1 MKAGTDIA
9 QIGSLVGDP
18 ARANMLAALMGG
30 TALTASELALEAGV
44 TSPTAS
50 THLAKLVDGGLVR
63 VKSQGRHRYY
73 ALADGRVAGM
83 LETIMGVAAT
93 LGPKRVLPGPRDK
106 ALREARLCYDHLA
119 GEAGV
124 AMLESFVE
132 RGFIRLDQEAA
143 ALSPA
148 GSRFFSDFGINL
160 EAMSRK
166 RRPVCRTC
174 LDWSVRRSHLA
185 GSLGA
190 AILEHL
196 LVAGW
201 VRREK
206 DSRILRFTP
215 AGRREFDLFLRW

>member
-63 VKSQGRHRYY
+63 VKRQGRHRYY
-73 ALADGRVAGM
+73 ALADESVAGM

-124 AMLESFVE
+124 AMLESFVD
-132 RGFIRLDQEAA
+132 RGFVRLDRETA

-148 GSRFFSDFGINL
+148 GSRFFADFGIDI
-160 EAMSRK
+160 EAMSHK
-166 RRPVCRTC
+166 RRPVCRIC
-174 LDWSVRRSHLA
+174 LDWSVRRWHLA
-185 GSLGA
+185 GGLGA
-190 AILEHL
+190 AILERMMR
-196 LVAGW
+196 AGW

-215 AGRREFDLFLRW
+215 AGRREFDLFLRQ